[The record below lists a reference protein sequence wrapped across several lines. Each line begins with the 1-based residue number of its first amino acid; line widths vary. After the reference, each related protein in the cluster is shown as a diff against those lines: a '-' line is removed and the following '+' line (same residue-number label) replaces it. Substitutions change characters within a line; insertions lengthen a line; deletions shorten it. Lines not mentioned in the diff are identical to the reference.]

1 MSSEDEFELNYVKID
16 GKNEIKLLGA
26 DDYAAEMST
35 FFSTVTEY
43 EQEKIAKK
51 VIKDIENYIP
61 ENSELLKSNIEF
73 AKKFLKIISANKR
86 KKLYESINRILSV
99 DFKNKLI
106 FNFTNIFDICSILA
120 LFFSEIKKY
129 KINSIEEL
137 KKRIKSINLDKHDFL
152 QIYLDYKGLKN
163 NKDTKSSSLLNQSRS
178 TDNSSMKD
186 VKGNI
191 DTILESEEFSYNK
204 KLDDR
209 NLERNIKL
217 NSVLN
222 SESNYFKEEKHK
234 KILAKENFLYPSCNK
249 NKSKEV
255 KVNKSELPIELMLL
269 LHKLKEVT
277 CLIFQIQNLEENF
290 KQLSIMILSNL
301 DWLFIKGI
309 EEVKFDLGS
318 EDIQQG
324 LDKAF
329 ESRTDNLYKKYDIIK
344 KNIYYDGSYRARAVN
359 CWIPE
364 GDIFFEKNIERN
376 KEDFIYDSQNTD
388 DCVIHEDNY
397 IYNIYNPFGNI
408 TNIKYVI
415 PVNYSL
421 KNNLIDSSCILE
433 HKDSNKIYN
442 DEYEEFNNTIE
453 KYSESID
460 IFDIDNFDNLYEQRN
475 SLNSNNNNNINN
487 QECNTQNNDVSNNN
501 STPFMLRKFSNKFKS
516 YFKMILIYSYYFS
529 KNLRNIK
536 KLNLIFQSSFSYE
549 MYICFKTNLNFDL
562 THFLIFLSK
571 VETLEEA
578 NFSFNCIDDKSFE
591 YILGIL
597 NKNTK
602 LTRLRLSFFTPDI
615 NYYDNT
621 LYNLCSEKKI
631 SLTKLFD
638 DFDKYLKEHEE
649 NQNKNIND
657 FILEE
662 KLLNSL
668 GINFINLSNL
678 LKLQLL
684 KNLEELVLRFDIPLP
699 IMNNQSYIILII
711 KFLINLLIMLT
722 FQQNKTH
729 TVKILA
735 PNLELNSNKMPYIRS
750 FFKEISLSD
759 DNKYDDINKIENEKS
774 EDKDYIELS
783 ENEKNDNSELA
794 NKLSDSDIFSQI
806 PQEKIDDYDINKNME
821 NYDSSKRYKS
831 MMQKTTVEKA
841 AIRRNTVSSNHN
853 ENTNNNIKNNKSRK
867 LNPND
872 ALQNLVLQMKI
883 YNLPEIF
890 NICKIN
896 NLSGLKSINLGNL
909 DEITFKGFVNDYK
922 LNCNQLKSLTSIKIN
937 LAISVISFKDLE
949 EYILEYININTPKLE
964 EKFLLSN
971 LKINDEEIMKE
982 LIKLI
987 YLKADLE
994 KIILTI
1000 NYSDID
1006 LLSKLLS
1013 QFIIEYKTNYSNII
1027 HSLLF
1032 MIHHPKYKK
1041 LNKLG
1046 ILKFL
1051 SGFIT
1056 LNKNRMILCN
1066 ENPYSIQ

>member
-51 VIKDIENYIP
+51 VIIDIENYIP

-73 AKKFLKIISANKR
+73 SKKFLKIISANKK
-86 KKLYESINRILSV
+86 KKLYESINRILSI
-99 DFKNKLI
+99 DFKNQLI

-129 KINSIEEL
+129 KITTIEEL
-137 KKRIKSINLDKHDFL
+137 KKRIKTIDLNKHDFL
-152 QIYLDYKGLKN
+152 TIYLDYKSLKN
-163 NKDTKSSSLLNQSRS
+163 KKDSKSSSVLNQSRS

-186 VKGNI
+186 IKDNI
-191 DTILESEEFSYNK
+191 DTILELEEVSYSK
-204 KLDDR
+204 KLND
-209 NLERNIKL
+209 NNIERNIKF

-222 SESNYFKEEKHK
+222 SESNYFKEEEHR
-234 KILAKENFLYPSCNK
+234 KILAKENFLYPNCNK

-255 KVNKSELPIELMLL
+255 KVNKSELPIELILL
-269 LHKLKEVT
+269 LYKLKEVT
-277 CLIFQIQNLEENF
+277 CLIFQIQSLEENF

-309 EEVKFDLGS
+309 EEVKFDLCS

-324 LDKAF
+324 LDEAF
-329 ESRTDNLYKKYDIIK
+329 ESRTDSLYKKYDIIK

-359 CWIPE
+359 CWMPE
-364 GDIFFEKNIERN
+364 GDIFFEKNVERKN
-376 KEDFIYDSQNTD
+376 SEDFVYNSQNTE
-388 DCVIHEDNY
+388 DCFIHEDNY
-397 IYNIYNPFGNI
+397 IYNIYNPFGNL
-408 TNIKYVI
+408 TNFKYVI

-421 KNNLIDSSCILE
+421 KNNLIDSSCTLE
-433 HKDSNKIYN
+433 KKNSNKIFS

-475 SLNSNNNNNINN
+475 SLNSNNNININN
-487 QECNTQNNDVSNNN
+487 LESSTQNNNDISNNN
-501 STPFMLRKFSNKFKS
+501 STPFMLRKFSTKFKP

-529 KNLRNIK
+529 KNLKNIK
-536 KLNLIFQSSFSYE
+536 KLNLAFQSSYSYE
-549 MYICFKTNLNFDL
+549 MYICYKTNLNFDL

-571 VETLEEA
+571 VETLEEG
-578 NFSFNCIDDKSFE
+578 NFSFNSIDDKSFE

-621 LYNLCSEKKI
+621 LFHLCSEKKI
-631 SLTKLFD
+631 SLTKLFVE
-638 DFDKYLKEHEE
+638 FDEYLKENED
-649 NQNKNIND
+649 NQDKNIND

-735 PNLELNSNKMPYIRS
+735 PNLEFNCNKMPYIRS

-759 DNKYDDINKIENEKS
+759 DNNQNDINMIEKEKIN
-774 EDKDYIELS
+774 DKDNIELNAEIS
-783 ENEKNDNSELA
+783 
-794 NKLSDSDIFSQI
+794 NKLSDSDLLSQI

-831 MMQKTTVEKA
+831 MMQKSTVEKA
-841 AIRRNTVSSNHN
+841 AIRRNTVNSNHN
-853 ENTNNNIKNNKSRK
+853 ENSINENKNNKSRK

-872 ALQNLVLQMKI
+872 SLENLVLQMKI

-909 DEITFKGFVNDYK
+909 DEITFKGFVKDYK
-922 LNCNQLKSLTSIKIN
+922 LNCCQLKSLTSIKIN
-937 LAISVISFKDLE
+937 LAISVLSFKDLE
-949 EYILEYININTPKLE
+949 DYILEYININTPKLE

-971 LKINDEEIMKE
+971 LIINSEEKMKE
-982 LIKLI
+982 LIKLV
-987 YLKADLE
+987 YLKADIE

-1000 NYSDID
+1000 NYNNID
-1006 LLSKLLS
+1006 LFSKLLS
-1013 QFIIEYKTNYSNII
+1013 QFINEYKTNYLNIM
-1027 HSLLF
+1027 HSLIF
-1032 MIHHPKYKK
+1032 TIHHPKYKK

-1051 SGFIT
+1051 SSFIT

-1066 ENPYSIQ
+1066 ENPYSKQ